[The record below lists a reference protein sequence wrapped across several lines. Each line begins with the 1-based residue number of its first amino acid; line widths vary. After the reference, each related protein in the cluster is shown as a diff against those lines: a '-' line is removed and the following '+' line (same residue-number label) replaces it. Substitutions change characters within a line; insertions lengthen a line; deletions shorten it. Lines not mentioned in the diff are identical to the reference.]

1 MVHELKKIVE
11 AFAGEASMTRCFLH
25 IINLT
30 ARTTIRLF
38 DAPKK
43 KDSSSDDTSASTDT
57 TLDEACC
64 ELEKLAED
72 LELEDTEARAQYAQE
87 QAEHDN
93 DECNQDNL
101 ENSKEGWVDER
112 EALSDTERKELDEGV
127 LPVHLAIVKVHI
139 NFAPFCSSDSQDL

>member
-1 MVHELKKIVE
+1 MVRELEKIVE

-43 KDSSSDDTSASTDT
+43 KDSSHDDDDARASTA
-57 TLDEACC
+57 LDEARQ

-72 LELEDTEARAQYAQE
+72 LELEDAEARAQYVQD
-87 QAEHDN
+87 QAER
-93 DECNQDNL
+93 DEDERNQDDL
-101 ENSKEGWVDER
+101 ENSTEGWVDER
-112 EALSDTERKELDEGV
+112 EGLSEAERKELDDSV
-127 LPVHLAIVKVHI
+127 LPVRLAIVKVRI
-139 NFAPFCSSDSQDL
+139 LSVFGTSL